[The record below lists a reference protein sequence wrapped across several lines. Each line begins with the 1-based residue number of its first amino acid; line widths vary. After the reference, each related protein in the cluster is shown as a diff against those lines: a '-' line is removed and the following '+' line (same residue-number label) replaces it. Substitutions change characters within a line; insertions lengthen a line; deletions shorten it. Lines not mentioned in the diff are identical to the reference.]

1 MDISAPPVDGGSV
14 LAALLERSGV
24 EYRREN
30 GRFRFL
36 FAQGG
41 HKWQTVC
48 DCRGGLVL
56 VYGIFPAQI
65 ADTSSALSEC
75 SSLNGEVVR
84 GGFFLQENH
93 FIFRTC
99 ADLFERCDAAET
111 AARALEYNA
120 AVISGFWMRLAAA
133 AENTPPESREGF
145 L

>member
-1 MDISAPPVDGGSV
+1 MDLSAPSADGGSV

-24 EYRREN
+24 EYRRED

-41 HKWQTVC
+41 CKWQTVC
-48 DCRGGLVL
+48 DCREGLVL
-56 VYGIFPAQI
+56 IYGIHPSEI
-65 ADTSSALSEC
+65 ADTQSALSEC
-75 SSLNGEVVR
+75 SSLNRQVIR

-111 AARALEYNA
+111 VARALEYNA
-120 AVISGFWMRLAAA
+120 AAMSGFWTRLAAA
-133 AENTPPESREGF
+133 AENMPPESRKGF
-145 L
+145 F